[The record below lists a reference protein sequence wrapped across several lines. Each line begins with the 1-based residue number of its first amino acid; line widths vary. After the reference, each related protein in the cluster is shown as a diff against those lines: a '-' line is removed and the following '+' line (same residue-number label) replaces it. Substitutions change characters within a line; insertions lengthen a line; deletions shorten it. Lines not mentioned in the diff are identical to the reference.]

1 MKVYH
6 DKSNHRYIVLQESE
20 LKDKVLGLTTNGMLI
35 VVDKDN
41 KRIDEYAC
49 PENIWAMY
57 YSEIE
62 EARRTPDYQ
71 LCLYFGKPYIGTDE
85 DLWLHT

>member
-6 DKSNHRYIVLQESE
+6 DNFDYRYIVLQESE
-20 LKDKVLGLTTNGMLI
+20 YKNKVLGLTTNGMVI
-35 VVDKDN
+35 VVNKDN
-41 KRIDEYAC
+41 KRIDEYVC
-49 PENIWAMY
+49 PKNIWEMY

-62 EARRTPDYQ
+62 EARKTSDYQ

-85 DLWLHT
+85 NI